1 MLTRALVAA
10 IAVLVVAGLWRL
22 ARWHWRPK
30 LRLPDAPTVS
40 RDEDGIRLSVVVRN
54 EGAGRSRR
62 CRARLI
68 RAEREE
74 GGAWLRIEAPVAPS
88 AEPVP
93 AKTGIPPDGTATLS
107 VSRLLPPEPGRYRVE
122 VAVINGEEVRASYV
136 IDIEA
141 ADTPP
146 SS

>member
-10 IAVLVVAGLWRL
+10 IAVLTVAGLWRL
-22 ARWHWRPK
+22 ARWYWRPR
-30 LRLPDAPTVS
+30 LRLPDAPTVA
-40 RDEDGIRLSVVVRN
+40 RDEHGVRLSVVVRN
-54 EGAGRSRR
+54 DGAGRSRR

-74 GGAWLRIEAPVAPS
+74 GDAWVRIEAPVAPAAETAS
-88 AEPVP
+88 A
-93 AKTGIPPDGTATLS
+93 GIPPHGAATLS
-107 VSRLLPPEPGRYRVE
+107 VSRLLPPDPGRYRVD